1 VAQVIG
7 SARHSKSRKPLVPAQ
22 RWTAAAVTALCLA
35 SASVSRASAQELREI
50 HLVAEPDR
58 ESYRFEPSSI
68 KAKPGDVL
76 QFRVMSGAPH
86 NVVFE
91 RAGLTEPVHQAW
103 NTALPRRAGD
113 LSGPLLGR
121 NGMTYRVVVPQ
132 VPAGTYRF
140 FCLTHRAYDER
151 GEVVVR

>member
-1 VAQVIG
+1 MIG
-7 SARHSKSRKPLVPAQ
+7 SARHSEFREPLVSTQ
-22 RWTAAAVTALCLA
+22 RWMGAAVTVLCLA
-35 SASVSRASAQELREI
+35 IVSVAKASAQQLHEV

-58 ESYRFEPSSI
+58 ESYRFEPASI
-68 KAKPGDVL
+68 KARPGDVL

-91 RAGLTEPVHQAW
+91 AGGMSDEVHEAW
-103 NTALPRRAGD
+103 NSALTRRAGD

-121 NGMTYRVVVPQ
+121 TGATYRVMVPS

>member
-1 VAQVIG
+1 MASG
-7 SARHSKSRKPLVPAQ
+7 S
-22 RWTAAAVTALCLA
+22 
-35 SASVSRASAQELREI
+35 SAWAQELHDIR
-50 HLVAEPDR
+50 LVADPER
-58 ESYRFEPSSI
+58 ESYRFEPQSI
-68 KAKPGDVL
+68 RAKPGDVL

-91 RAGLTEPVHQAW
+91 GAGLAESAHEAW
-103 NTALPRRAGD
+103 NAALPRRAGD

-121 NGMTYRVVVPQ
+121 NGMTYRVVVPA
-132 VPAGTYRF
+132 VPAGTYRY

>member
-1 VAQVIG
+1 VADVIG
-7 SARHSKSRKPLVPAQ
+7 SARLSEFRKPLVPTQ
-22 RWTAAAVTALCLA
+22 RWLSAGVTALCLA
-35 SASVSRASAQELREI
+35 IASVSKASAQQLHEV
-50 HLVAEPDR
+50 HLIAEPGR
-58 ESYRFEPSSI
+58 ESYRFEPASI

-76 QFRVMSGAPH
+76 QFRVVSGAPH

-91 RAGLTEPVHQAW
+91 GAGLAEPVHRAW
-103 NTALPRRAGD
+103 NAALTRRAGD

-121 NGMTYRVVVPQ
+121 NGMTYRVVVPA
-132 VPAGTYRF
+132 VPAGRYRF